1 MDNRETLILCV
12 DDDEQILDHLC
23 NVLSAQGYAIL
34 LARSGFD
41 ALALAFSKKPDLIL
55 LDLFLPDISGE
66 EVCRE
71 LRRHAPT
78 AKVPVIM
85 LTVRRE
91 EADKVRGLEIGADDY
106 VTKPYSAQ
114 VLLARIM
121 ALLRRRAM
129 SDDAGE

>member
-23 NVLSAQGYAIL
+23 EVLSSQGYAIL

-85 LTVRRE
+85 LTVKRE